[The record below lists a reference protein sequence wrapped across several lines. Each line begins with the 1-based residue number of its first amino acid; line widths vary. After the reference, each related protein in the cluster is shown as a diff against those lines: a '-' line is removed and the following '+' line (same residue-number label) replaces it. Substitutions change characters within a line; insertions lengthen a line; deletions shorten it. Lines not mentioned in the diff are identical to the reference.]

1 MGETN
6 LKRWLLPEKGTFYKA
21 NLHTHTSVSD
31 GKYPPEEVK
40 RRYKEKGYS
49 ILAFTD
55 HDVFVPH
62 PELNEPDFL
71 ALHGHEAEIGENV
84 VLGTRY
90 QKTYHLNFY
99 AKDPKATL
107 SPVFSET
114 RVRNAN
120 AKTHVTDEMRKTDA
134 YAYYSVDSI
143 NDLIR
148 RANENGFFVTYNH
161 PVWSLQNYSDYSGL
175 KGLWG
180 IEVFNYGCVILE
192 LPDTT
197 IPFDDLLRCGK
208 DVFPICADDTHLKVD
223 DCFGGWTMI
232 KAESLSY
239 EKVIDAL
246 MRGDFYSST
255 GPEIRELTLEDGIL
269 NVRCAAPADL
279 IVVSDW
285 RANVPKRYHAERDG
299 EDWSCSIPLS
309 PFSKK
314 YVDQSQHGWQDSYFR
329 IEVVGADG
337 KRAYTRAFRFRDFPE
352 LYV

>member
-1 MGETN
+1 M
-6 LKRWLLPEKGTFYKA
+6 KRWLLPEKGTFYKA
-21 NLHTHTSVSD
+21 NLHLHTTNSD
-31 GKYPPEEVK
+31 GTKSPEVVK
-40 RRYKEKGYS
+40 QLYKDRGYS
-49 ILAFTD
+49 ILSFTD
-55 HDVFVPH
+55 HDIFIPQN
-62 PELNEPDFL
+62 ELNDENFL
-71 ALHGHEAEIGENV
+71 AINGHELEIDENPFV
-84 VLGTRY
+84 GGLNV
-90 QKTYHLNFY
+90 KTYHLNFY
-99 AKDPKATL
+99 AKDQNATL
-107 SPVFSET
+107 SPVFSER
-114 RVRNAN
+114 RVWAEN
-120 AKTHVTDEMRKTDA
+120 AKKFVTDEMRKTDVF
-134 YAYYSVDSI
+134 AYYSVDSI

-148 RANENGFFVTYNH
+148 RANENGFFVTLNH
-161 PVWSLQNYSDYSGL
+161 PVWSLQRYPDYAGL

-180 IEVFNYGCVILE
+180 IEVYNHGCARDDLT
-192 LPDTT
+192 DTT
-197 IPFDDLLRCGK
+197 IPFDDLLWLGE
-208 DVFPICADDTHLKVD
+208 DVFPICSDDSHADNDL
-223 DCFGGWTMI
+223 FGGWSMI
-232 KAESLSY
+232 KAESLTY

-352 LYV
+352 LYE